1 MSRVGCYDIRNV
13 RYFDPLPNSQGLMD
27 LPSTTPFI
35 CDSCHLNIVCV
46 VSVKIALHIDYEKSF
61 HVNQVNVTN
70 IAIFTSSDEWAIK
83 SVMNGF

>member
-1 MSRVGCYDIRNV
+1 MGCYDIRNV

-35 CDSCHLNIVCV
+35 CDCRHLNIVCF
-46 VSVKIALHIDYEKSF
+46 VSVKIALHIDYEKF
-61 HVNQVNVTN
+61 FYADRVNVTD
-70 IAIFTSSDEWAIK
+70 ITIFTSSDEWTIK